1 MLTEA
6 LTSED
11 FHHRLESSTLSMQF
25 SIKYTLGQ
33 WCDPDIFIFSHSEI
47 VLLVMMVFGCQD
59 TAGKTE
65 KFLPILHTKILLF
78 DL

>member
-11 FHHRLESSTLSMQF
+11 FRHRLVSSTLSMQF